1 LRALKSYVWRASD
14 KTVIINMRAMMDYD
28 AEIEYALRHTV
39 LVRPPEQ
46 RLNTFGLTNVHY
58 YLLAEPMD
66 SVNETRIREGEVI
79 AERPRIVTP
88 NYLLNAFEGF
98 GDHARKQAVAL
109 LDKYG
114 LDPNILEY
122 KYRNKMGN
130 TWTLSENI
138 NQVTLKINEKINDES
153 DHLATILKCPD
164 DAWQISLMMFIM
176 SVTKSSASK
185 NIAELDSRGL
195 FEKQHGIPK
204 FVRDEID
211 NLFKVASQD
220 RTSVE
225 ELGSKLQSYG
235 VFEHYQDRFFTL
247 LRRR

>member
-1 LRALKSYVWRASD
+1 
-14 KTVIINMRAMMDYD
+14 MMDHD
-28 AEIEYALRHTV
+28 AEIEYALRHTE

-46 RLNTFGLTNVHY
+46 RLNTFGVTKVHY

-66 SVNETRIREGEVI
+66 SVNETRIREGRVI

-88 NYLLNAFEGF
+88 SYLLNVFEGF
-98 GDHARKQAVAL
+98 GDHARKQAEAL
-109 LDKYG
+109 LARYG
-114 LDPNILEY
+114 FDPNILEY
-122 KYRNKMGN
+122 KYRNEMGN

-138 NQVTLKINEKINDES
+138 SQVILKINEKIDDES
-153 DHLATILKCPD
+153 DPLAAILKCPD

-176 SVTKSSASK
+176 SVTRSSVSK

-195 FEKQHGIPK
+195 FERQYGIPK

-211 NLFKVASQD
+211 DLFRAASKD
-220 RTSVE
+220 RSSIK

-235 VFEHYQDRFFTL
+235 VFEQYQDRFFTL

>member
-1 LRALKSYVWRASD
+1 
-14 KTVIINMRAMMDYD
+14 MRAMMDHD
-28 AEIEYALRHTV
+28 AEIEYAVRHTE

-46 RLNTFGLTNVHY
+46 RLNTFGVTNVHY

-66 SVNETRIREGEVI
+66 SVNETRIREGRVI

-88 NYLLNAFEGF
+88 SYLLNVFEGF
-98 GDHARKQAVAL
+98 GDHARKQAEAL
-109 LDKYG
+109 LGRYG
-114 LDPNILEY
+114 FDPNILEY
-122 KYRNKMGN
+122 KYRNEMGN

-138 NQVTLKINEKINDES
+138 SHVILKINEKIDDES
-153 DHLATILKCPD
+153 DPLAAILKCPD

-176 SVTKSSASK
+176 SMTRSSASK

-195 FEKQHGIPK
+195 FERQYGIPK

-211 NLFKVASQD
+211 DLFRVAFKD
-220 RTSVE
+220 RSGID

-235 VFEHYQDRFFTL
+235 IFEQYQDRFFTL

>member
-1 LRALKSYVWRASD
+1 
-14 KTVIINMRAMMDYD
+14 MMDHD
-28 AEIEYALRHTV
+28 AEIEYALRHTE

-46 RLNTFGLTNVHY
+46 RLNTFGVTKVHY

-66 SVNETRIREGEVI
+66 SVNETRIREGRVI

-88 NYLLNAFEGF
+88 SYLLNVFEGF
-98 GDHARKQAVAL
+98 GDHARKQAEAL
-109 LDKYG
+109 LG
-114 LDPNILEY
+114 RCGFDPNILEY
-122 KYRNKMGN
+122 KYRNEMDN

-138 NQVTLKINEKINDES
+138 SQVVLKINGKIDDES
-153 DHLATILKCPD
+153 DPLAAILKCPD

-176 SVTKSSASK
+176 SVTRSSVSK

-195 FEKQHGIPK
+195 FERQYGIPK

-211 NLFKVASQD
+211 DLFRAASKD
-220 RTSVE
+220 RSSIE

-235 VFEHYQDRFFTL
+235 VFEQYQDRFFTL

>member
-1 LRALKSYVWRASD
+1 
-14 KTVIINMRAMMDYD
+14 MMDHD
-28 AEIEYALRHTV
+28 AEIEYALRHTE

-46 RLNTFGLTNVHY
+46 RLNTFGVTKVHY

-66 SVNETRIREGEVI
+66 SVNETRIREGRVI

-88 NYLLNAFEGF
+88 SYLLNVFEGF
-98 GDHARKQAVAL
+98 GDHARKQAEAL
-109 LDKYG
+109 LARYG
-114 LDPNILEY
+114 FDPNILEY
-122 KYRNKMGN
+122 KYRNEMSN

-138 NQVTLKINEKINDES
+138 SQVILKINEKIDDES
-153 DHLATILKCPD
+153 DPLAAILKGPD

-176 SVTKSSASK
+176 SVTRSSVSK

-195 FEKQHGIPK
+195 FERQYGIPK

-211 NLFKVASQD
+211 DLFRAASKD
-220 RTSVE
+220 RSSIK

-235 VFEHYQDRFFTL
+235 VFEQYQDRFFTL

>member
-1 LRALKSYVWRASD
+1 
-14 KTVIINMRAMMDYD
+14 MDHD
-28 AEIEYALRHTV
+28 AEIEYAVRHTE
-39 LVRPPEQ
+39 LVRPPEH
-46 RLNTFGLTNVHY
+46 RLNTFGVTNVHY

-66 SVNETRIREGEVI
+66 SVNETRIREGRVI

-88 NYLLNAFEGF
+88 GYLLNVFEGF
-98 GDHARKQAVAL
+98 GDHARKQAEAL
-109 LDKYG
+109 LGRYG
-114 LDPNILEY
+114 FDPNILEY
-122 KYRNKMGN
+122 KYRNEMGN

-138 NQVTLKINEKINDES
+138 SHVTLKINEKIDDES
-153 DHLATILKCPD
+153 DPLAAILKCPD

-176 SVTKSSASK
+176 SMTRSSAFK

-195 FEKQHGIPK
+195 FERQYGIPK

-211 NLFKVASQD
+211 DLFRVVFKD
-220 RTSVE
+220 RSRID

-235 VFEHYQDRFFTL
+235 IFEQYQDRFFTL

>member
-1 LRALKSYVWRASD
+1 
-14 KTVIINMRAMMDYD
+14 MDHD
-28 AEIEYALRHTV
+28 AEIEYALRHTE

-46 RLNTFGLTNVHY
+46 RLNTFGVTKVHY

-66 SVNETRIREGEVI
+66 SVNETRIREGRVI

-88 NYLLNAFEGF
+88 SYLLNVFEGF
-98 GDHARKQAVAL
+98 GDHARKQAEAL
-109 LDKYG
+109 LARYG
-114 LDPNILEY
+114 FDPDILEY
-122 KYRNKMGN
+122 KYKNEMGN

-138 NQVTLKINEKINDES
+138 SQVILKINEKIDDES
-153 DHLATILKCPD
+153 DPLAAILKCPD

-176 SVTKSSASK
+176 SVTRSSVSK

-195 FEKQHGIPK
+195 FERQYGIPK

-211 NLFKVASQD
+211 DLFRAASKD
-220 RTSVE
+220 RSSIK

-235 VFEHYQDRFFTL
+235 VFEQYQDRFFTL

>member
-1 LRALKSYVWRASD
+1 
-14 KTVIINMRAMMDYD
+14 MMDHD
-28 AEIEYALRHTV
+28 AEIEYALRHTE

-46 RLNTFGLTNVHY
+46 RLNTFGVTKVHY
-58 YLLAEPMD
+58 YLLAELMD
-66 SVNETRIREGEVI
+66 SVNETRIREGRVI

-88 NYLLNAFEGF
+88 SYLLNVFEGF
-98 GDHARKQAVAL
+98 GDHARKQAEAL
-109 LDKYG
+109 LGRYG
-114 LDPNILEY
+114 FDPNILEY
-122 KYRNKMGN
+122 KYRNEMGN

-138 NQVTLKINEKINDES
+138 SQVILKINGKIDDES
-153 DHLATILKCPD
+153 DPLAAILKCPD

-176 SVTKSSASK
+176 SVTRSSASK

-195 FEKQHGIPK
+195 FERQYGIPK

-211 NLFKVASQD
+211 DLFRAASKD
-220 RTSVE
+220 RSSIE

-235 VFEHYQDRFFTL
+235 VFEQYQDRFFTL

>member
-1 LRALKSYVWRASD
+1 
-14 KTVIINMRAMMDYD
+14 MMDHD
-28 AEIEYALRHTV
+28 AEIEYALRHTE

-46 RLNTFGLTNVHY
+46 RLNTFGVTKVHY

-66 SVNETRIREGEVI
+66 SVNETRIREGRVI

-88 NYLLNAFEGF
+88 SYLLNVFEGF
-98 GDHARKQAVAL
+98 GDHARKQAEAL
-109 LDKYG
+109 LGRYG
-114 LDPNILEY
+114 FDPNILEY
-122 KYRNKMGN
+122 KYRNEMGN

-138 NQVTLKINEKINDES
+138 SQVILKINGKIDDES
-153 DHLATILKCPD
+153 DPLAAILKCPD

-176 SVTKSSASK
+176 SVTRSSASK

-195 FEKQHGIPK
+195 FERQYGIPK

-211 NLFKVASQD
+211 DLFRAASKD
-220 RTSVE
+220 RSSIE

-235 VFEHYQDRFFTL
+235 VFEQYQDRFFTL